1 MKIETRNA
9 LQDFSE
15 AVAMAIAREA
25 NGKDVAWLD
34 VIQKQEALSDALD
47 KEDVTP

>member
-9 LQDFSE
+9 LQDFSH
-15 AVAMAIAREA
+15 AIALAIAREV
-25 NGKDVAWLD
+25 NGKDVDVRD
-34 VIQKQEALSDALD
+34 VIDKQEALAAALD